1 MKKCL
6 SVVIPC
12 FNEEPRVLTCV
23 ARVLSEEVVE
33 EVIVVNDGSVD
44 STGEL
49 LRSIDDSR
57 LLVIDHDVNRGK
69 GTALKTGFSRV
80 SSNFVIVQDADLE
93 QDPADYSRLLGPL
106 FDGSADVVYGTRF
119 FKKKRQSDQQ
129 FSHYWANRILTF
141 LSNWKTGLRLTDME
155 TGYKVFRKEV
165 IRSFSIEEQRFGVEP
180 EITAKLAKEN
190 WKIVEVPVSYKPRN
204 VEAGKKIGWRDG
216 FRAVFCILKY

>member
-23 ARVLSEEVVE
+23 ARVLSEVVVE
-33 EVIVVNDGSVD
+33 EVIFVNDGSAD
-44 STGEL
+44 STGVV
-49 LRSIDDSR
+49 LRSIDDQR
-57 LLVIDHDVNRGK
+57 LVIIEHDVNRGK
-69 GTALKTGFSRV
+69 GAALKTGFSRA
-80 SSNFVIVQDADLE
+80 SSSFVIIQDADLE
-93 QDPADYSRLLGPL
+93 QDPADYSRLLAPL

-119 FKKKRQSDQQ
+119 LKKKRQPDQQ

-155 TGYKVFRKEV
+155 TGYKVFRNEV
-165 IRSFSIEEQRFGVEP
+165 IRSFDIKEQRFGVEP

-190 WKIVEVPVSYKPRN
+190 WKLVEVPVSYKPRN
-204 VEAGKKIGWRDG
+204 IEAGKKIGWKDG